1 MLTVA
6 SRPQHGIGSGWELGG
21 QEAGLTL
28 CAEES
33 GPARSAVAG
42 PILSAAARPVVAAA
56 CVEAGRA
63 PEPRWASWGV
73 GGMQR
78 VRTRQRGADGKGEE
92 GEHMSEPRRQDGAG

>member
-1 MLTVA
+1 MGLGVA
-6 SRPQHGIGSGWELGG
+6 GRLGG

-42 PILSAAARPVVAAA
+42 PVLSAAARPVVAAA

-73 GGMQR
+73 GGIQR
-78 VRTRQRGADGKGEE
+78 VRARQRGADGKGEE
-92 GEHMSEPRRQDGAG
+92 GEHMSEPRCQDEAR